1 MPSRRG
7 RRARLRSLPFHA
19 TFPTMVSNPYAVA
32 LGNNDPHAVLASTP
46 GLLHHALCALTP
58 EQVEAPIAAG
68 KWSPREIVAHL
79 ADCELAFSFRLRQTL
94 AAMDGHAAELQPF
107 DQDLWAQH
115 YSGYDLPSGLEL
127 FRAAR
132 GWNVKLVGTL
142 SQADFGAKA
151 HHPERG
157 EITFLTILETMAG
170 HDLHHLAQVA
180 KLSAKAN

>member
-1 MPSRRG
+1 
-7 RRARLRSLPFHA
+7 
-19 TFPTMVSNPYAVA
+19 MVSNPYAVA

-115 YSGYDLPSGLEL
+115 YSG
-127 FRAAR
+127 
-132 GWNVKLVGTL
+132 
-142 SQADFGAKA
+142 
-151 HHPERG
+151 
-157 EITFLTILETMAG
+157 
-170 HDLHHLAQVA
+170 
-180 KLSAKAN
+180 